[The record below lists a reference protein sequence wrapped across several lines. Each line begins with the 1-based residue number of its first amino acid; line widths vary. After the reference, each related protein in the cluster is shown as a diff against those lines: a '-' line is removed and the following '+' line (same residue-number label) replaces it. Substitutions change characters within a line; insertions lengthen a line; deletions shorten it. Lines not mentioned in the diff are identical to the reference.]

1 MSLIKTPSG
10 LTHGLPP
17 EGLQPHLR
25 VQLKKEWRFDPDKG
39 AFHDLSGK
47 RKGYVTPRLPPDSR
61 VVTMVPA
68 LAEADPRKLS
78 KEELKLARFIYIM
91 LPEAAKSEKILKEVR
106 EWPFVESAEPP
117 RFISLPQ

>member
-1 MSLIKTPSG
+1 MSLTKTPSG
-10 LTHGLPP
+10 LTHGAPP

-61 VVTMVPA
+61 VVPMVPA

>member
-10 LTHGLPP
+10 LTNGASP

-25 VQLKKEWRFDPDKG
+25 VKLKKEWRFDPGKG

-47 RKGYVTPRLPPDSR
+47 RKGYVAPRLPAESR
-61 VVTMVPA
+61 VVPMVPA
-68 LAEADPRKLS
+68 LAEADPRQLS
-78 KEELKLARFIYIM
+78 KEELNLARFVYLI
-91 LPEAAKSEKILKEVR
+91 LPKAAKAERILQEVR

-117 RFISLPQ
+117 RSISLP